1 MNYYLLYYTQKEK
14 CQLSLSRPAQ
24 DNGVAVEAWGN
35 LRRKVL
41 LVHFQACTKEDIIEG
56 NKKKGRGK

>member
-24 DNGVAVEAWGN
+24 DNGVVVEAWGN
-35 LRRKVL
+35 LR
-41 LVHFQACTKEDIIEG
+41 
-56 NKKKGRGK
+56 